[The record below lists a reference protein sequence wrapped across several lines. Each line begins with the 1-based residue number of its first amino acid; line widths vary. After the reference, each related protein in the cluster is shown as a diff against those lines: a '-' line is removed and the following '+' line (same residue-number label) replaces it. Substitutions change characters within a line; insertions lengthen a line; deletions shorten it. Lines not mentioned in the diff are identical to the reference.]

1 MTGVPH
7 SAGVRESQWNPRS
20 LRWNVIV
27 PWVLIAVA
35 VLTVITG
42 RLPGEDLVGLAETT
56 GPVLVFV
63 IAMTIVAELASVAGV
78 FSVVAERLAVWGR
91 GRRALL
97 WLFVLAMVTV
107 STAFMS
113 LDTTAVLITPV
124 IVVLTRHVGLSPLP
138 FALATVW
145 LANTAS
151 LFLPVSNLTNLLAA
165 DALGGT
171 PLEFF
176 AEFWAP
182 ALVAVLITVLALTLI
197 HRRDLKGRYELE
209 ETTVIPDR
217 RLLGIAAVV
226 VAVLLPMLVTGIPV
240 ALVAGAAALVLL
252 AVFAVRRRSVLTLR
266 LVPWRTIGIAASLF
280 VIVEAIH
287 VQGYDAVLGAG
298 LGQGEGVFDLLR
310 IAVIGALGANAV
322 NNLPAYLSLSAFTDT
337 PLRLGALLIG
347 VNLAPI
353 ITPWGSLAT
362 LLWHQRLTAMGVEIS
377 WRRFALLGLGLTLVL
392 IPVTTLALWLG

>member
-1 MTGVPH
+1 
-7 SAGVRESQWNPRS
+7 ASQWNPAS
-20 LRWNVIV
+20 VRWNVIV
-27 PWVLIAVA
+27 PWLLIAVA
-35 VLTVITG
+35 VLTIVTG
-42 RLPGEDLVGLAETT
+42 RLPGEDLAELAETT

-78 FSVVAERLAVWGR
+78 FSAVAERLAVWGR

-97 WLFVLAMVTV
+97 WVFVLAMVTV

-124 IVVLTRHVGLSPLP
+124 IVVLARHVGLSPLP

-182 ALVAVLITVLALTLI
+182 ALAAVLITVFALTLI
-197 HRRDLKGRYELE
+197 HRRSLVGRYELAK
-209 ETTVIPDR
+209 TTTIPDR
-217 RLLGIAAVV
+217 CLLLIAAVV

-240 ALVAGAAALVLL
+240 ALVAGVAALVLL
-252 AVFAVRRRSVLTLR
+252 AVFAVRRRSGLTLR
-266 LVPWRTIGIAASLF
+266 LVAWRTIGSAAGRF

-287 VQGYDAVLGAG
+287 VQGYDAVLDAG

-310 IAVIGALGANAV
+310 IAAVGAFGANAV

-337 PLRLGALLIG
+337 PL
-347 VNLAPI
+347 
-353 ITPWGSLAT
+353 
-362 LLWHQRLTAMGVEIS
+362 
-377 WRRFALLGLGLTLVL
+377 
-392 IPVTTLALWLG
+392 

>member
-1 MTGVPH
+1 M
-7 SAGVRESQWNPRS
+7 
-20 LRWNVIV
+20 RWNVIV
-27 PWVLIAVA
+27 PWALIAVA
-35 VLTVITG
+35 VLTLVTG
-42 RLPGEDLVGLAETT
+42 RLPGGDLVALAETT

-97 WLFVLAMVTV
+97 WAFVLAMITL

-113 LDTTAVLITPV
+113 LDTTAVLVTPV
-124 IVVLTRHVGLSPLP
+124 IVVLARHIGLSPLP

-165 DALGGT
+165 DALGSA
-171 PLEFF
+171 PLGFL

-182 ALVAVLITVLALTLI
+182 ALVAVLITVVALTLL
-197 HRRDLKGRYELE
+197 HRRSLKGRYELA

-240 ALVAGAAALVLL
+240 ALVAGVAALVLL
-252 AVFAVRRRSVLTLR
+252 VVFAVRRPNVLTLR

-287 VQGYDAVLGAG
+287 VQGYDAVLGTAI
-298 LGQGEGVFDLLR
+298 GQGEGVFDLLR
-310 IAVIGALGANAV
+310 IAAVGALGANAV
-322 NNLPAYLSLSAFTDT
+322 NNLPAYLSLSAFTDS

-377 WRRFALLGLGLTLVL
+377 WRRFAMLGLGLTLVL
-392 IPVTTLALWLG
+392 VPVTTLALWLG

>member
-1 MTGVPH
+1 VETH
-7 SAGVRESQWNPRS
+7 LSAVEHHRA
-20 LRWNVIV
+20 V
-27 PWVLIAVA
+27 VA
-35 VLTVITG
+35 VLTVVTG
-42 RLPGEDLVGLAETT
+42 RLPGEHLVGLAETT

-63 IAMTIVAELASVAGV
+63 IAMTIVTELASVAGV
-78 FSVVAERLAVWGR
+78 FSIVAERLAVWGR

-97 WLFVLAMVTV
+97 WVFVLAMVTV

-113 LDTTAVLITPV
+113 LDTTAVLIT
-124 IVVLTRHVGLSPLP
+124 
-138 FALATVW
+138 
-145 LANTAS
+145 
-151 LFLPVSNLTNLLAA
+151 
-165 DALGGT
+165 
-171 PLEFF
+171 
-176 AEFWAP
+176 
-182 ALVAVLITVLALTLI
+182 VLALTLI
-197 HRRDLKGRYELE
+197 HRRSLVGRYELT
-209 ETTVIPDR
+209 ETTAIPDR
-217 RLLGIAAVV
+217 RLLLIAAVV
-226 VAVLLPMLVTGIPV
+226 VAVLLPLLVTGIPV
-240 ALVAGAAALVLL
+240 ALVAGVAALVLL

-322 NNLPAYLSLSAFTDT
+322 NNLPAYLSLSAFADT

-347 VNLAPI
+347 VNLAPV

-377 WRRFALLGLGLTLVL
+377 WRRFALLGLGLALVL
-392 IPVTTLALWLG
+392 VPVTTLALWLG

>member
-1 MTGVPH
+1 
-7 SAGVRESQWNPRS
+7 VRERPWKPFS

-27 PWVLIAVA
+27 PWTLVAVA
-35 VLTVITG
+35 VITIATG
-42 RLPGEDLVGLAETT
+42 DLPGVDVVALAETT
-56 GPVLVFV
+56 GPALVFV

-78 FSVVAERLAVWGR
+78 FSIVAERLAVWGR

-97 WLFVLAMVTV
+97 WLFVLVMITV

-124 IVVLTRHVGLSPLP
+124 IVVLARHIGVSPLP

-165 DALGGT
+165 GALGGS
-171 PLEFF
+171 PLGFL

-182 ALVAVLITVLALTLI
+182 ALVAVIITVAALSLL
-197 HRRDLKGRYELE
+197 HRRSLSGRYELA

-217 RLLGIAAVV
+217 RLLVISAVV
-226 VAVLLPMLVTGIPV
+226 VAVLLPLLVSGVPV
-240 ALVAGAAALVLL
+240 ALVACAAALVLL
-252 AVFAVRRRSVLTLR
+252 VVFAVRRRSVLTIR
-266 LVPWRTIGIAASLF
+266 LVPWGTIGIAASLF
-280 VIVEAIH
+280 VIVDAIH
-287 VQGYDAVLGAG
+287 VQGYDMVLGTAVG
-298 LGQGEGVFDLLR
+298 EGEGVVDLLR
-310 IAVIGALGANAV
+310 IAGIGAFGANAV
-322 NNLPAYLSLSAFTDT
+322 NNLPAYLSLSAFADT

-353 ITPWGSLAT
+353 ISPWGSLAT
-362 LLWHQRLTAMGVEIS
+362 LLWHHRLTAMGVEIS
-377 WRRFALLGLGLTLVL
+377 WRRFAVLGFGLALMLV
-392 IPVTTLALWLG
+392 PVTTLALWLGSGLG

>member
-1 MTGVPH
+1 
-7 SAGVRESQWNPRS
+7 VRESQWNPRS

-124 IVVLTRHVGLSPLP
+124 IVVLARHVGLSPLP

-197 HRRDLKGRYELE
+197 HRRRPEGPIRTRGDHGDSRPTPAGHCGSGR
-209 ETTVIPDR
+209 R
-217 RLLGIAAVV
+217 R
-226 VAVLLPMLVTGIPV
+226 
-240 ALVAGAAALVLL
+240 AAAD
-252 AVFAVRRRSVLTLR
+252 AGDRDPGGPRRRCRGPRAARGLRRPPTQRSHPPARSVADDR
-266 LVPWRTIGIAASLF
+266 DRGEPVRHRRGDPRP
-280 VIVEAIH
+280 
-287 VQGYDAVLGAG
+287 G
-298 LGQGEGVFDLLR
+298 L
-310 IAVIGALGANAV
+310 
-322 NNLPAYLSLSAFTDT
+322 
-337 PLRLGALLIG
+337 
-347 VNLAPI
+347 
-353 ITPWGSLAT
+353 
-362 LLWHQRLTAMGVEIS
+362 
-377 WRRFALLGLGLTLVL
+377 
-392 IPVTTLALWLG
+392 

>member
-1 MTGVPH
+1 M
-7 SAGVRESQWNPRS
+7 
-20 LRWNVIV
+20 RWNVIV
-27 PWVLIAVA
+27 PWALIAVA
-35 VLTVITG
+35 VLTLVTG
-42 RLPGEDLVGLAETT
+42 RLPGGDLVALAETT

-78 FSVVAERLAVWGR
+78 FSVAAERLAVWGR

-97 WLFVLAMVTV
+97 WAFVLAMITL

-113 LDTTAVLITPV
+113 LDTTAVLVTPV
-124 IVVLTRHVGLSPLP
+124 IVVLARHIGLSPLP

-165 DALGGT
+165 DALGGA
-171 PLEFF
+171 PLGFL

-182 ALVAVLITVLALTLI
+182 ALVAVLITVVALTLI
-197 HRRDLKGRYELE
+197 HRRSLKGRYELA

-240 ALVAGAAALVLL
+240 ALVAGVAALVLL
-252 AVFAVRRRSVLTLR
+252 VVFAVRRPNVLTLR

-287 VQGYDAVLGAG
+287 VQGYDAVLGTAV
-298 LGQGEGVFDLLR
+298 GQGEGVFDLLR
-310 IAVIGALGANAV
+310 IAAVGALGANAV
-322 NNLPAYLSLSAFTDT
+322 NNLPAYLSLSAFTDS

-392 IPVTTLALWLG
+392 VPLTTLALWLG

>member
-1 MTGVPH
+1 M
-7 SAGVRESQWNPRS
+7 RESQWNPAS

-27 PWVLIAVA
+27 PWALIAVA
-35 VLTVITG
+35 VLTLVTG
-42 RLPGEDLVGLAETT
+42 RLPGGDLVALAETT

-78 FSVVAERLAVWGR
+78 FSVAAERLAVWGR

-97 WLFVLAMVTV
+97 WAFVLAMITL

-113 LDTTAVLITPV
+113 LDTTAVLVTPV
-124 IVVLTRHVGLSPLP
+124 IVVLARHIGLSPLP

-165 DALGGT
+165 DALGGA
-171 PLEFF
+171 PLGFL

-182 ALVAVLITVLALTLI
+182 ALVAVLITVVALTLI
-197 HRRDLKGRYELE
+197 HRRSLKGRYELA

-240 ALVAGAAALVLL
+240 ALVAGVAALVLL
-252 AVFAVRRRSVLTLR
+252 VVFAVRRPNVLTLR

-287 VQGYDAVLGAG
+287 VQGYDAVLGTAV
-298 LGQGEGVFDLLR
+298 GQGEGVFDLLR
-310 IAVIGALGANAV
+310 IAAVGALGANAV
-322 NNLPAYLSLSAFTDT
+322 NNLPAYLSLSAFTDS

-392 IPVTTLALWLG
+392 VPLTTLALWLG

>member
-1 MTGVPH
+1 MPY
-7 SAGVRESQWNPRS
+7 SAGVRESQWNPAS

-27 PWVLIAVA
+27 PWALIAVA
-35 VLTVITG
+35 VLTLVTG
-42 RLPGEDLVGLAETT
+42 RLPGGDLVALAETT

-78 FSVVAERLAVWGR
+78 FSVAAERLAVWGR

-97 WLFVLAMVTV
+97 WAFVLAMITL

-113 LDTTAVLITPV
+113 LDTTAVLVTPV
-124 IVVLTRHVGLSPLP
+124 IVVLARHIGLSPLP

-165 DALGGT
+165 DALGGA
-171 PLEFF
+171 PLGFL

-182 ALVAVLITVLALTLI
+182 ALVAVLITVVALTLI
-197 HRRDLKGRYELE
+197 HRRSLKGRYELA

-240 ALVAGAAALVLL
+240 ALVAGVAALVLL
-252 AVFAVRRRSVLTLR
+252 VVFAVRRPNVLTLR

-287 VQGYDAVLGAG
+287 VQGYDAVLGTAV
-298 LGQGEGVFDLLR
+298 GQGEGVFDLLR
-310 IAVIGALGANAV
+310 IAAVGALGANAV
-322 NNLPAYLSLSAFTDT
+322 NNLPAYLSLSAFTDS

-392 IPVTTLALWLG
+392 VPLTTLALWLG